1 MLLGW
6 LLCRRAACIR
16 TGMGAFALA
25 DGVLSI
31 GKLNNL
37 PTNGRLVAHL
47 RSSRI
52 QMSKEQP
59 STGIVVIGRNEG
71 ERLRACLDSLAELSA
86 PVVYV
91 DSGSTDDSIALAT
104 AYGVDVISLDP
115 STPFSA
121 ARGRNEGY
129 ARLQQRFPNI
139 RYCQFIDGDCKLA
152 PGWLEI
158 AEISMRNNPDY
169 GAVTGHLQEM
179 EPDASIYNRM
189 CALEWKSAAGE
200 ITDIGKFGGLSM
212 IRASVLDEVGGFN
225 PDLIAGEEPELATR
239 IKEAGYSIHKLDHA
253 MAYHDAEISTFRQ
266 WWKRAVRG
274 GHAIGAWANLNPGRR
289 DREALR
295 EELSTWFWGLIVPA
309 TTLLLL
315 VPTHGMSI
323 VLLLG
328 YPVLAWRM
336 YRYRIS
342 EGDTPDHAITY
353 AKYTLIGKFANAIG
367 LMKYYR
373 DKRRNSFEIIEYK

>member
-1 MLLGW
+1 MNKPS
-6 LLCRRAACIR
+6 A
-16 TGMGAFALA
+16 
-25 DGVLSI
+25 
-31 GKLNNL
+31 
-37 PTNGRLVAHL
+37 
-47 RSSRI
+47 
-52 QMSKEQP
+52 

-71 ERLRACLDSLAELSA
+71 ERLRACLESLADLKV

-91 DSGSTDDSIALAT
+91 DSGSTDGSPALA
-104 AYGVDVISLDP
+104 ASFDVEVVELDP
-115 STPFSA
+115 ATPFSA
-121 ARGRNEGY
+121 ARGRNEGFT
-129 ARLQQRFPNI
+129 RLKQLNPEIAYF
-139 RYCQFIDGDCKLA
+139 QFIDGDCKLA
-152 PGWLEI
+152 PGWLEL
-158 AEISMRNNPDY
+158 AEIGLRNNPDY

-200 ITDIGKFGGLSM
+200 ITDIGKFGGISM
-212 IRASVLDEVGGFN
+212 IRASVLEEVGGFN

-266 WWKRAVRG
+266 WWKRAVRA
-274 GHAIGAWANLNPGRR
+274 GHAIGAWANLHPGRR

-295 EELSTWFWGLIVPA
+295 EELSTWFWGLVVPA

-315 VPTHGMSI
+315 IPTRGASSI
-323 VLLLG
+323 LLLG
-328 YPVLAWRM
+328 YPLLAWRM
-336 YRYRIS
+336 YRYRLS
-342 EGDTPDHAITY
+342 EGDTPEHAITY
-353 AKYTLIGKFANAIG
+353 AKYTLIGKFANVIG

>member
-1 MLLGW
+1 
-6 LLCRRAACIR
+6 
-16 TGMGAFALA
+16 
-25 DGVLSI
+25 
-31 GKLNNL
+31 
-37 PTNGRLVAHL
+37 
-47 RSSRI
+47 
-52 QMSKEQP
+52 MSKVQP

-71 ERLRACLDSLAELSA
+71 ERLRACLESLAELRV

-91 DSGSTDDSIALAT
+91 DSGSTDGSPELA
-104 AYGVDVISLDP
+104 AAHNVDVVNLDP
-115 STPFSA
+115 AIPFSA

-129 ARLQQRFPNI
+129 AWLQQHYPEI
-139 RYCQFIDGDCKLA
+139 EYIQFIDGDCKLA
-152 PGWLEI
+152 PGWLEF
-158 AEISMRNNPDY
+158 AEISLRNNSDY

-200 ITDIGKFGGLSM
+200 ITDIGKFGGISM
-212 IRASVLDEVGGFN
+212 IRASVLDEVGGYN
-225 PDLIAGEEPELATR
+225 PDLIAGEEPELAAR
-239 IKEAGYSIHKLDHA
+239 IKAAGYSIHKLDHA

-266 WWKRAVRG
+266 WWTRAVRA

-295 EELSTWFWGLIVPA
+295 EEFSTWFWGLLVPA
-309 TTLLLL
+309 TALLLAL
-315 VPTHGMSI
+315 PTHGMSL

-328 YPVLAWRM
+328 YPILAWRM
-336 YRYRIS
+336 YRYRLS
-342 EGDTPDHAITY
+342 EGDTPEHAVTY
-353 AKYTLIGKFANAIG
+353 AKYTLIGKFANVIG